1 MTRRNATQDFMAHN
15 QAMMHTYCYQLA
27 ATWFELHPEATAS
40 ELVAFLQDQANSA
53 QTVAA
58 EVYVAKEG
66 MTMDEAMAFQ
76 SRHYNYRDLMRRE
89 LSANDRLSRDV
100 S

>member
-40 ELVAFLQDQANSA
+40 ELVTFLRDQAHKA

-58 EVYVAKEG
+58 EAYVAKEG
-66 MTMDEAMAFQ
+66 MTTSEAMEFQ
-76 SRHYNYRDLMRRE
+76 VRHYDYRDLMRRE
-89 LSANDRLSRDV
+89 LSAND
-100 S
+100 

>member
-40 ELVAFLQDQANSA
+40 ELVAFLKDQAHKA

-66 MTMDEAMAFQ
+66 MTMDEAMEFQ
-76 SRHYNYRDLMRRE
+76 VRHYDYRDLMRRE
-89 LSANDRLSRDV
+89 LSSHD
-100 S
+100 

>member
-15 QAMMHTYCYQLA
+15 QAQMHTYCYQLA

-40 ELVAFLQDQANSA
+40 ELVAFLKDQAYRA
-53 QTVAA
+53 QTAAA

-66 MTMDEAMAFQ
+66 MTMDEAMEFQ
-76 SRHYNYRDLMRRE
+76 TRHYDYRDLMRRE
-89 LSANDRLSRDV
+89 LSMNG
-100 S
+100 